1 LNMSKMSKE
10 IVLLKYGSGND
21 AHSQSANLKVI
32 IITSTSD
39 LA

>member
-1 LNMSKMSKE
+1 MSQMSKE
-10 IVLLKYGSGND
+10 IALLEYGSGND

-32 IITSTSD
+32 IITNTSE